1 MAKKEKPRFF
11 NRDLSWIEFNARVL
25 DEALQEKNPLLERLK
40 FLTIVSSNFDEFFMV
55 RVASVKKQIRSSR
68 PSDCPSGMSPGEQMQ
83 RIDQRVRELVQM
95 QYRCLL
101 DDILPSLARKGIELI
116 RPANYSEAQV
126 VSARRFFEREILS
139 VLTPVRVESDESL
152 HGTGNLQLHVAFRLE
167 GGAKENPLLV
177 SDSTADD
184 LLTAVV
190 RIPEGIERFVWVSE
204 AGGNSSFS
212 LVEDIVVYNAP
223 LLFPGYNIKEY
234 LIFRVTRDADL
245 SVDESLD
252 EDLLAAMGEVLI
264 DRLHSTPVRL
274 EISGSSKS
282 LKELLM
288 SKLNIDAQ
296 EVFEIPG
303 PLDLKDF
310 MNICLVPG
318 FDALRYTPWPSYP
331 SPSIQASDTIWDALR
346 REDILLH
353 HPYESFDPVVR
364 FISEAAVDPD
374 VMAIKMTLYRTSGD
388 SPVVKALARAA
399 ENGKQVTVFVELKAR
414 FDEKRNIGWAQQL
427 EKLGVIVIYGI
438 AGLKVHAKVMLVVRR
453 EAEGKKSY
461 LHLGT
466 GNYNDTTAKLYT
478 DLGLMTSRDEITFE
492 VAQFF
497 NAISG
502 YSDPPDLRKLSLAP
516 VTMKDRILSFIERE
530 ASRSEPNNPGLIM
543 AKINSLSDT
552 DVIKCLYKASSAGV
566 KILLNVRGICML
578 RPGVKGRSEN
588 ITVVSIVDR
597 FLEHSRIIYFQN
609 GGNEEIYLSSAD
621 WMPRNL
627 ERRVEL
633 MFPVE
638 QISLRTRVKEILEV
652 FFSDN
657 QNAHVLKRDGTY
669 RRVGPSKGS
678 KKRRSQ
684 AIYYQEAKKRS
695 RAGALATKQTFAVR
709 RKPPPNTPLD

>member
-1 MAKKEKPRFF
+1 MAKKVKASFF
-11 NRDLSWIEFNARVL
+11 NRELSWIEFNARVL

-40 FLTIVSSNFDEFFMV
+40 FLTIVSSNLDEFFMV
-55 RVASVKKQIRSSR
+55 RVASVKKQIKSGR
-68 PSDCPSGMSPGEQMQ
+68 PSDCPSGMSSEEQMR
-83 RIDQRVRELVQM
+83 RIDRRVRELVQI
-95 QYRCLL
+95 QYQCLL
-101 DDILPSLARKGIELI
+101 EDILPSLARKGIEFAH
-116 RPANYSEAQV
+116 PANYGEARV
-126 VSARRFFEREILS
+126 DFVRRFFQREILP

-152 HGTGNLQLHVAFRLE
+152 HGTGNLQLHVAFLLE
-167 GGAKENPLLV
+167 GGTRKNPLV
-177 SDSTADD
+177 AADSTGDD
-184 LLTAVV
+184 RLTAVV

-204 AGGNSSFS
+204 AGGSSSFS
-212 LVEDIVVYNAP
+212 LVEDIVVHNAP

-252 EDLLAAMGEVLI
+252 EDLLTAMGELLI
-264 DRLHSTPVRL
+264 DRRHSTPVRL
-274 EISGSSKS
+274 EISGSSER
-282 LKELLM
+282 LKKLLI
-288 SKLNIDAQ
+288 STLNIDPQ
-296 EVFEIPG
+296 DVFEIPG

-310 MNICLVPG
+310 MDLTFIPG
-318 FDALRYTPWPSYP
+318 FEELRYTPWQSYP
-331 SPSIQASDTIWDALR
+331 SPGFQASDTIWDALR

-353 HPYESFDPVVR
+353 HPYESFDPVIR

-427 EKLGVIVIYGI
+427 EQMGVIVIYGI
-438 AGLKVHAKVMLVVRR
+438 TGLKVHAKAMLVVRQ
-453 EAEGKKSY
+453 EADGKKSY

-497 NAISG
+497 NTISG

-516 VTMKDRILSFIERE
+516 VTMKDRILSLIERE
-530 ASRSEPNNPGLIM
+530 ANRSGPNNPGLIM
-543 AKINSLSDT
+543 CKLNSLSDT
-552 DVIKCLYKASSAGV
+552 DIIKALYKASRSGV
-566 KILLNVRGICML
+566 KILLNVRSICML
-578 RPGVKGRSEN
+578 RPGIKGQSEN

-597 FLEHSRIIYFQN
+597 FLEHSRIYYFQN
-609 GGNEEIYLSSAD
+609 GGSEEIYLSSAD

-638 QISLRTRVKEILEV
+638 QNNLRTRVKEILDV

-657 QNAHVLKRDGTY
+657 QNAHVLRRDGTY
-669 RRVGPSKGS
+669 RRVGQSKGS

-684 AIYYQEAKKRS
+684 AIFYQEAKKRS
-695 RAGALATKQTFAVR
+695 RAGVQVTKQAFTVR
-709 RKPPPNTPLD
+709 RKPPPSTPLE